1 MWLEVPKIDLLSS
14 LKTGCHAGSN
24 LQPHYIGGQA
34 VDIWIGVNIVRNKA
48 KIEKKKAKKNYKL
61 KEVRNKLQDEFHN

>member
-1 MWLEVPKIDLLSS
+1 MDLLSS
-14 LKTGCHAGSN
+14 LKTGCHAGSS

-34 VDIWIGVNIVRNKA
+34 VDCWIGVNIVRNKA
-48 KIEKKKAKKNYKL
+48 KIEKKKAKKNYAL